1 MEEDIKV
8 IEKNGTLEFSKLLEG
23 HKAIEVN
30 WTFKF
35 KKKIVK
41 KKVELV
47 HVKIQ
52 DQVADIFTK
61 YPTLKT

>member
-1 MEEDIKV
+1 MKSEIVMQPLDI
-8 IEKNGTLEFSKLLEG
+8 LDG
-23 HKAIEVN
+23 HKAIEVK

-47 HVKIQ
+47 DGKIQ

-61 YPTLKT
+61 HLKTLCVENR